1 MNQLVSPTNGFRR
14 SIPIYH
20 YGQNDRITIDDNRH
34 MTVVNQNT
42 DGTVLKDANGL
53 HERFSHEQIYL
64 MTAERRIKVDR
75 DYHSLENSV
84 FALKY
89 GNLKISDF
97 ADHKVQKGLWLESL
111 IQEYIRFEEIGK
123 KHPVLQA
130 KGFKQRKVS
139 LGVKCLKFLLP
150 ILKSVVVERWS
161 EANGGKEVS
170 YKLPSPRHF
179 RRLHDVYIE
188 SNCDPLAL
196 VSLKTGPKSRTLCH
210 PDDLKLWL
218 EYSCLYADR
227 KRPSM
232 RECYLSLVARI
243 DEVNEERSGTGQ
255 RLHHK
260 PSRKCFEKL
269 IKEMGAYYL
278 MAKRHGE
285 EYARRK
291 YAIVHGGL
299 MIERP
304 GQIVEMDEWK
314 VNLAVLLTHLRVW
327 QLLSEK
333 EREAVSR
340 ARVWLTVAIDRATK
354 CILAMHFSRHAPSS
368 RSSLAAL
375 EMVVSDKTLISSVVG
390 AGDLWE
396 YGLTPETISTDAGA
410 AFTSSD
416 FRAGVAALRC
426 TQVFPP
432 SGKPAARGT
441 IESFF
446 RTCELRF
453 MHYFEGRT
461 FANILE
467 KGKTDPHSY
476 ASMNLDEFNRVFV
489 RAIIDI
495 YHNTPHWGLG
505 YETPANAWRRL
516 SRDCSIL
523 PPIDPGDRCKIFGTE
538 LERTITDK
546 GVASTGIHY
555 DHTDLQRLRFEQQAI
570 PHAPAPKVKIRVSRL
585 DLSSIFFKKGN
596 EWVEAKA
603 VIGIPVGTT
612 IFEWVAARKDWNENN
627 NANTKAKLSTLLA
640 GVRDVRAAGTTAAL
654 SAGLGVDRLVAAN
667 YDQIEREYFKT
678 AIVDDLND
686 PVRELVALAIPHN
699 PLDVGVEAFD
709 HIFASEDVLPERE
722 EVHLPE
728 DDSAFAIIKPD
739 DADDGIF
746 FENL

>member
-1 MNQLVSPTNGFRR
+1 
-14 SIPIYH
+14 
-20 YGQNDRITIDDNRH
+20 
-34 MTVVNQNT
+34 
-42 DGTVLKDANGL
+42 
-53 HERFSHEQIYL
+53 
-64 MTAERRIKVDR
+64 
-75 DYHSLENSV
+75 
-84 FALKY
+84 
-89 GNLKISDF
+89 
-97 ADHKVQKGLWLESL
+97 
-111 IQEYIRFEEIGK
+111 
-123 KHPVLQA
+123 
-130 KGFKQRKVS
+130 
-139 LGVKCLKFLLP
+139 
-150 ILKSVVVERWS
+150 
-161 EANGGKEVS
+161 
-170 YKLPSPRHF
+170 
-179 RRLHDVYIE
+179 
-188 SNCDPLAL
+188 
-196 VSLKTGPKSRTLCH
+196 
-210 PDDLKLWL
+210 
-218 EYSCLYADR
+218 
-227 KRPSM
+227 
-232 RECYLSLVARI
+232 
-243 DEVNEERSGTGQ
+243 
-255 RLHHK
+255 
-260 PSRKCFEKL
+260 
-269 IKEMGAYYL
+269 
-278 MAKRHGE
+278 
-285 EYARRK
+285 
-291 YAIVHGGL
+291 
-299 MIERP
+299 
-304 GQIVEMDEWK
+304 
-314 VNLAVLLTHLRVW
+314 
-327 QLLSEK
+327 
-333 EREAVSR
+333 
-340 ARVWLTVAIDRATK
+340 
-354 CILAMHFSRHAPSS
+354 
-368 RSSLAAL
+368 
-375 EMVVSDKTLISSVVG
+375 
-390 AGDLWE
+390 
-396 YGLTPETISTDAGA
+396 
-410 AFTSSD
+410 
-416 FRAGVAALRC
+416 
-426 TQVFPP
+426 
-432 SGKPAARGT
+432 
-441 IESFF
+441 
-446 RTCELRF
+446 

-640 GVRDVRAAGTTAAL
+640 AVRDVRAAGTTAAL

-678 AIVDDLND
+678 SIVDDLND

-722 EVHLPE
+722 EVHPTE

-746 FENL
+746 FEDL

>member
-1 MNQLVSPTNGFRR
+1 
-14 SIPIYH
+14 
-20 YGQNDRITIDDNRH
+20 

-354 CILAMHFSRHAPSS
+354 CILAMHFSRHALLSVFARGPGNGCLRQDTNFVGRRRW
-368 RSSLAAL
+368 RSLGIRAHTGN
-375 EMVVSDKTLISSVVG
+375 DF
-390 AGDLWE
+390 
-396 YGLTPETISTDAGA
+396 YGCWCRVHQQRLPRGRRSAPLH
-410 AFTSSD
+410 
-416 FRAGVAALRC
+416 AGVSAKRKA
-426 TQVFPP
+426 
-432 SGKPAARGT
+432 SSARND
-441 IESFF
+441 
-446 RTCELRF
+446 R
-453 MHYFEGRT
+453 
-461 FANILE
+461 IL
-467 KGKTDPHSY
+467 
-476 ASMNLDEFNRVFV
+476 
-489 RAIIDI
+489 
-495 YHNTPHWGLG
+495 
-505 YETPANAWRRL
+505 
-516 SRDCSIL
+516 L
-523 PPIDPGDRCKIFGTE
+523 P
-538 LERTITDK
+538 
-546 GVASTGIHY
+546 
-555 DHTDLQRLRFEQQAI
+555 DL
-570 PHAPAPKVKIRVSRL
+570 
-585 DLSSIFFKKGN
+585 
-596 EWVEAKA
+596 
-603 VIGIPVGTT
+603 
-612 IFEWVAARKDWNENN
+612 
-627 NANTKAKLSTLLA
+627 
-640 GVRDVRAAGTTAAL
+640 
-654 SAGLGVDRLVAAN
+654 
-667 YDQIEREYFKT
+667 
-678 AIVDDLND
+678 
-686 PVRELVALAIPHN
+686 
-699 PLDVGVEAFD
+699 
-709 HIFASEDVLPERE
+709 
-722 EVHLPE
+722 
-728 DDSAFAIIKPD
+728 
-739 DADDGIF
+739 
-746 FENL
+746 

>member
-1 MNQLVSPTNGFRR
+1 MNQLVSPTSGFRR
-14 SIPIYH
+14 SIPIYY
-20 YGQNDRITIDDNRH
+20 YGQNDRITIDDRRH
-34 MTVVNQNT
+34 MTVVTQNT
-42 DGTVLKDANGL
+42 DGTVLEDANGR
-53 HERFSHEQIYL
+53 HERFTREQIYL
-64 MTAERRIKVDR
+64 MTVERRIKVDR
-75 DYHSLENSV
+75 DYHSREKSV

-97 ADHKVQKGLWLESL
+97 ADHKVQKALWDESL

-123 KHPVLQA
+123 KHPVLQV

-139 LGVKCLKFLLP
+139 LGTKCLKFLLP
-150 ILKSVVVERWS
+150 VLKSIVVERWS
-161 EANGGKEVS
+161 EANSGKELS

-218 EYSCLYADR
+218 EYAHSYADR

-232 RECYLSLVARI
+232 RECYLALEARI
-243 DEVNEERSGTGQ
+243 EELNEDRSRTGQ
-255 RLHHK
+255 RLHHR

-327 QLLSEK
+327 NQLSEK

-340 ARVWLTVAIDRATK
+340 ARLWLTVAIDRATK

-375 EMVVSDKTLISSVVG
+375 EMVVTDKTLISSVVG
-390 AGDLWE
+390 AGDPWE
-396 YGLTPETISTDAGA
+396 YGLKPETISTDVGA
-410 AFTSSD
+410 AFTSTE
-416 FRAGVAALRC
+416 FRAAVAALRC

-467 KGKTDPHSY
+467 RGKVDPHGY
-476 ASMNLDEFNRVFV
+476 AAMNLDEFNRVFV

-516 SRDCSIL
+516 SRDCAIMQPL
-523 PPIDPGDRCKIFGTE
+523 NPDERCRIFGTE

-555 DHTDLQRLRFEQQAI
+555 DHTNLQRLRFEQQAI
-570 PHAPAPKVKIRVSRL
+570 PGAPAPKVKIRVSRL
-585 DLSSIFFKKGN
+585 DLSSVFFKYGN

-603 VIGIPVGTT
+603 VIGIPTGTT
-612 IFEWVAARKDWNENN
+612 LFEWVAARKDWLGKN
-627 NANTKAKLSTLLA
+627 NANTNAKLSTLLA
-640 GVRDVRAAGTTAAL
+640 AVRDVRAAGSTAAL
-654 SAGLGVDRLVAAN
+654 SAGLGVDKLVAAN

-678 AIVDDLND
+678 AIVDDLD
-686 PVRELVALAIPHN
+686 GQVHELVALAIPHN
-699 PLDVGVEAFD
+699 PLEVGVEAFD
-709 HIFASEDVLPERE
+709 HIFASENVMSEPET
-722 EVHLPE
+722 VHMPE
-728 DDSAFAIIKPD
+728 DSSAFVAINPD
-739 DADDGIF
+739 DDGIF
-746 FENL
+746 FEDL

>member
-20 YGQNDRITIDDNRH
+20 YGQNDRITIDDLRH
-34 MTVVNQNT
+34 MTVVSQNT

-64 MTAERRIKVDR
+64 MTVERRLKVDR

-84 FALKY
+84 SALRY

-97 ADHKVQKGLWLESL
+97 ADHKVEKALWLESL

-130 KGFKQRKVS
+130 RGFKQRKVS

-150 ILKSVVVERWS
+150 LLKSIVAERWS
-161 EANGGKEVS
+161 EANGGKELS
-170 YKLPSPRHF
+170 YALPSPRHF

-210 PDDLKLWL
+210 PDDLNLWL
-218 EYSCLYADR
+218 EYSQLYADR

-232 RECYLSLVARI
+232 RQCYVDLEARI
-243 DEVNEERSGTGQ
+243 GELNKERFRTGQ

-269 IKEMGAYYL
+269 IKDMGAYYL

-327 QLLSEK
+327 QMLSEK

-340 ARVWLTVAIDRATK
+340 VRVWLTVAIDRATK
-354 CILAMHFSRHAPSS
+354 CILAMHFSRQAPSS
-368 RSSLAAL
+368 RSSLGAL
-375 EMVVSDKTLISSVVG
+375 EMVVSDKTVISSVVG
-390 AGDLWE
+390 AGDPWE
-396 YGLTPETISTDAGA
+396 YGLKPETISTDAGA
-410 AFTSSD
+410 AFTSTE
-416 FRAGVAALRC
+416 FRAAVAALRC

-461 FANILE
+461 FSNIIE
-467 KGKTDPHSY
+467 KGKVDPRGY
-476 ASMNLDEFNRVFV
+476 AVMSLDEFNRVFV

-516 SRDCSIL
+516 SRNCAIMQPL
-523 PPIDPGDRCKIFGTE
+523 HPADRCRIFGTE

-555 DHTDLQRLRFEQQAI
+555 DHPDLQRLRFEQQAI
-570 PHAPAPKVKIRVSRL
+570 PGAPAPKVKIRVSRL
-585 DLSSIFFKKGN
+585 DLSSVFFKCGDA
-596 EWVEAKA
+596 WVEGKA
-603 VIGIPVGTT
+603 VIGVPAGTT
-612 IFEWVAARKDWNENN
+612 VFEWVAARKDWLDKN
-627 NANTKAKLSTLLA
+627 NANTNAKLSILLA
-640 GVRDVRAAGTTAAL
+640 AVRDVRAAGSTAAL

-678 AIVDDLND
+678 PIVDDLNGQI
-686 PVRELVALAIPHN
+686 RELLAAAIPDN
-699 PLDVGVEAFD
+699 PLEVGVEAFD
-709 HIFASEDVLPERE
+709 HILTYEEPAPEKEGEQVSESA
-722 EVHLPE
+722 
-728 DDSAFAIIKPD
+728 SAFTTID
-739 DADDGIF
+739 QRDADDGIF
-746 FENL
+746 FEDL